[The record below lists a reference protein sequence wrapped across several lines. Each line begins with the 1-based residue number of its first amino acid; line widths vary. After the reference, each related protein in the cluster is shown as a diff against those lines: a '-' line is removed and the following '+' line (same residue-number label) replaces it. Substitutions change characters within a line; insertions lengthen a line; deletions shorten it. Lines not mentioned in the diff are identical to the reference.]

1 MYISHLI
8 KILNNKMKK
17 LITTCLFL
25 VIAFSFNA
33 QTNLYENPQFDE
45 IAKSHKTIAIVPFK
59 TQVKLRPKQMKDMTN
74 EQLHRIEKAEGEGI
88 QSAMYSWFLKRK
100 KRGDMETV
108 EIQDPRTTT
117 ALLKKE
123 NIDYDNI
130 LDYTPQ
136 ELAKLLGVDAVI
148 SGDFETNK
156 PMSEGASIV
165 LGSLF
170 GFFGSTNS
178 ATLNMSVHN
187 AEDGVLL
194 WNYNKKV
201 NGSIGSDTEDLVNTL
216 MRKASRRLA
225 YTKNSNDDD

>member
-1 MYISHLI
+1 
-8 KILNNKMKK
+8 
-17 LITTCLFL
+17 
-25 VIAFSFNA
+25 
-33 QTNLYENPQFDE
+33 
-45 IAKSHKTIAIVPFK
+45 
-59 TQVKLRPKQMKDMTN
+59 
-74 EQLHRIEKAEGEGI
+74 
-88 QSAMYSWFLKRK
+88 
-100 KRGDMETV
+100 METV